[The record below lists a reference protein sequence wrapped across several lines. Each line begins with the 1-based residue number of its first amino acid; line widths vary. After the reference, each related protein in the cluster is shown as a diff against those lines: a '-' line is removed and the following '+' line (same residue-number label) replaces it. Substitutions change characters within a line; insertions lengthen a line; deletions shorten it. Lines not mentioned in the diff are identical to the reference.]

1 MPRRLDSLIFVKI
14 IRFACL
20 PCALLVA
27 LLAGCATPR
36 NTVTQFSTMDA
47 LLAGDYDGYATCR
60 TVVCDGDL
68 GIGTFDRLD
77 GEMVLLDGRL
87 YQVRSDG
94 KVYMPSPDATTPFAS
109 VVNFRPTQVRMV
121 PAGLNFQEFQ
131 TWMDTQLP
139 GTNVVC
145 AFRLTGQF
153 QHVKARSVPAQSKPY
168 PLLVDV
174 VRTSQSVFELGK
186 CSGTLVGFRLPDF
199 VKGINVPGY
208 HVHFLTADRQAG
220 GHVLDF
226 TLEGGTMEFALCSRI
241 DLLLPDGG
249 ALQGIDFSHDRSEE
263 LNKVEK

>member
-1 MPRRLDSLIFVKI
+1 MVSASVKMIRLV
-14 IRFACL
+14 CL
-20 PCALLVA
+20 PWLVLVA
-27 LLAGCATPR
+27 LLAGCATPQ

-47 LLAGDYDGYATCR
+47 LLAGSYDGHVTCR
-60 TVVCDGDL
+60 EIACDGDL

-77 GEMVLLDGRL
+77 GEMVLLDDRI

-94 KVYMPSPDATTPFAS
+94 KVYVPSPNATTPFAS
-109 VVNFRPTQVRMV
+109 VVNFHPTQVYAV
-121 PAGLNFQEFQ
+121 PAGLNFREFQ

-145 AFRLTGQF
+145 AFRLTGRF
-153 QHVKARSVPAQSKPY
+153 QHIKTRSVPAQSKPY
-168 PLLVDV
+168 PPLVDV
-174 VRTSQSVFELGK
+174 VRTLQSVFELGK

-226 TLEGGTMEFALCSRI
+226 TLDGGTVEFALCSRI
-241 DLLLPDGG
+241 DLLLPNDGV
-249 ALQGIDFSHDRSEE
+249 LQGIDFSRDRSEE

>member
-1 MPRRLDSLIFVKI
+1 MIRLV
-14 IRFACL
+14 CL
-20 PCALLVA
+20 PCVVLVA
-27 LLAGCATPR
+27 LLAGCTTPH

-47 LLAGDYDGYATCR
+47 LLAGSYDGHMTCR
-60 TVVCDGDL
+60 AMARNGDL

-77 GEMVLLDGRL
+77 GEMVLLDDRL

-94 KVYMPSPDATTPFAS
+94 KVYAPSPDETTPFAS
-109 VVNFRPTQVRMV
+109 VVNFRPTQNRAV

-131 TWMDTQLP
+131 TWMDAMLP

-145 AFRLTGQF
+145 AFRLTGRF
-153 QHVKARSVPAQSKPY
+153 QHIRTRSVPVQSKPY
-168 PLLVDV
+168 PPLADV

-226 TLEGGTMEFALCSRI
+226 TLEGGTVEFTLCSRI

-249 ALQGIDFSHDRSEE
+249 ALQGIDFSRDRSKEFK
-263 LNKVEK
+263 KVEK